1 MKPSIIHSIA
11 VCLTAFALPF
21 MVACNSQE
29 ESLTDTTEAALYL
42 NIEPIV
48 QSRAGVAELPDNEKM
63 KSVRVVV
70 LHADGTVEHNRD
82 FSLEDAQAQKTILLK
97 VTPDEKKRIFLFANE
112 ESVSAV
118 EGVTGENQTLT
129 DFFESYTDGDSG
141 FEDAVNGLYFA
152 PDYSGGKPIPMSS
165 MYEIDFPAKGNFD
178 GTFYVVRVA
187 TKFMVNFINWRGE
200 DVIVDNFTIAS
211 HADKNFLMAH
221 VGNSEQN
228 RLLFNGKPWINWLK
242 EVSDASSENDDY
254 ATTEAAGWLKDY
266 GLPTQA
272 KAETYT
278 HGTVIVGKQTIDTEN
293 PANSK
298 PGVAENVP
306 VFYLPESKNPKAG
319 ATDGEQEYTMTIY
332 INGRSEP
339 FVCKLPNLKALFR
352 NTHVVVNITMYHNLE
367 LSVDVIPFTPID
379 LKPDYGLQ
387 REEFTGYII
396 GKDLQGN
403 DCWYDGNYYDPATAV
418 PLYLGPK
425 DNKGKFVTINGNE
438 YLLVYAD
445 YERTAA
451 RLDHFFEK
459 ETRKKYLLTP
469 EGITGYEIGND
480 MYLNKLRQRVWL
492 DFGGDPNGNDD
503 AKAIYEALK
512 NVGLELKCCRIL
524 YEWDRLNWNQAR
536 WWGWKDVYPKYWFDV
551 LGNRYPW
558 SEGDTEKKRKGKLGE
573 WVQYLE

>member
-11 VCLTAFALPF
+11 VCLTVFALPL
-21 MVACNSQE
+21 MVACSSQE

-82 FSLEDAQAQKTILLK
+82 FSLEDAQTQKTILLK

-141 FEDAVNGLYFA
+141 FKDEVNGLYFA
-152 PDYSGGKPIPMSS
+152 PDYSDGKPIPMSS

-200 DVIVDNFTIAS
+200 DVIVDKFTIAS

-228 RLLFNGKPWINWLK
+228 RLLFNGKTWINWLK

-266 GLPTQA
+266 ELPTSA
-272 KAETYT
+272 KAEYT

-425 DNKGKFVTINGNE
+425 DNKGKFVSINDKE

-558 SEGDTEKKRKGKLGE
+558 SEGDTEKKRKDKLGE
-573 WVQYLE
+573 WAQYLE

>member
-70 LHADGTVEHNRD
+70 LHADGTVEHNSY
-82 FSLEDAQAQKTILLK
+82 FSLENAQIQKTILLK
-97 VTPDEKKRIFLFANE
+97 VTPNEKKRIFLFANE

-118 EGVTGENQTLT
+118 ESMTGENQTLT

-152 PDYSGGKPIPMSS
+152 PDYSDGKPIPMSS

-228 RLLFNGKPWINWLK
+228 RLLFNGKTWINWLK
-242 EVSDASSENDDY
+242 EVSDASSEDDDY

-266 GLPTQA
+266 QLPTST
-272 KAETYT
+272 KAEYT

-352 NTHVVVNITMYHNLE
+352 NTHVVVNITMYHNLD

-387 REEFTGYII
+387 REDFTGYII

-512 NVGLELKCCRIL
+512 KVGLELKCCRIL

-558 SEGDTEKKRKGKLGE
+558 SEGDTEEKRKDKLGE

>member
-70 LHADGTVEHNRD
+70 LHADGTVEHNSD
-82 FSLEDAQAQKTILLK
+82 FSLENAQAQKTILLK

-152 PDYSGGKPIPMSS
+152 PDYSDGKPIPMSS

-200 DVIVDNFTIAS
+200 DVIVDKFTIAS

-228 RLLFNGKPWINWLK
+228 RLLFNGKTWINWLK

-266 GLPTQA
+266 ELPTPSEA
-272 KAETYT
+272 KTYT
-278 HGTVIVGKQTIDTEN
+278 HGTFIVGKQTIDTEN

-387 REEFTGYII
+387 REDFTGYII

-403 DCWYDGNYYDPATAV
+403 DCWYDGNYYDPTTAV

-425 DNKGKFVTINGNE
+425 DNKGKFVSINGNE

-558 SEGDTEKKRKGKLGE
+558 SEGDTEEKRKDKLGE